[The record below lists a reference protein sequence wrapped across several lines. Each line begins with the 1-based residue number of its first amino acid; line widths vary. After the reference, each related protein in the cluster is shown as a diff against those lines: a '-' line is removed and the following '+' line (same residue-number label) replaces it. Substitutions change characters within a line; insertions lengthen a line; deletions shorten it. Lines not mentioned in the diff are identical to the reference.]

1 MFGTTGKAFDSRLLN
16 GKKGNKNDMVVM
28 GVHGHVAVADAV
40 MGSVSRRVIRRC
52 SKPVLL
58 VRLHKSKQPFK
69 TG

>member
-16 GKKGNKNDMVVM
+16 EKKEIKNDMVVM
-28 GVHGHVAVADAV
+28 GAHGHGAIADAV

-58 VRLHKSKQPFK
+58 MRLPKSE
-69 TG
+69 